1 MENRGSEWR
10 KWDLHLHTPGTA
22 INDKF
27 KLENNTNEDELWKD
41 YCKRINSSGVSV
53 VGITDYGSVDNYFL
67 LKENR
72 DNFELN
78 KEVVLFPNI
87 ELRVSGITSPKAD
100 KDSGGTHSVNLHILL
115 SNKLK
120 KETIDSLLRRIT
132 YVNHDGIEINMKD
145 NHTDFVHGNKFRHVP
160 VFQHVIE
167 ALEKTFGKSN
177 RTDYLLMVPN
187 GQDGINISNEGTGI
201 DNNRDAFKKIDIIQS
216 ANENDRGFFLSEKIL
231 KETGKNYPCIH
242 ASDAH
247 ELEHVCEPYSNKKPN
262 KKYTWIKADVSF
274 EGLISITY
282 EPETRVRIQENMPE
296 NKLSTNIIDSIQLN
310 GELGNSII
318 YLNQNLNTVIGGR
331 SSGKS
336 LLLSLIAKKLD
347 SNIENVKIN
356 SNSYEEKVEKL
367 LKNIEVKMKDKST
380 STPIDFFYQGKLQ
393 EIGRDKSKIKE
404 FIEKII
410 SSYDSFEN
418 INVFNNKL
426 ETKKYNLNSAIN
438 KFSSLREEINDLV
451 IKQSNTQNVNK
462 IKSNITELETNIK
475 SLESD
480 YSEEEKKENK
490 NILEKENKNNI
501 EIQKV
506 IENCKILERVATLEA
521 FKINSELENEVS
533 ELKEMDSIETNINI
547 FIDKINYINNEVR
560 TFIAKELEQLTQKYS
575 ELDIIKEEIENNTV
589 YKRIKKDEENNQE
602 LSLVK
607 EELVQEIEKLKI
619 RKEID
624 SRLEENFKKIDLAKE
639 EIAALFSLDDI
650 LLDINDREVFS
661 SETEKLIIRSK
672 YYLKIDLLNSK
683 LKETINTHLNLF
695 KQELPDEYA
704 LNENDTNIVY
714 NVTPLKYDTFI
725 KYLLTKEEYAAIFK
739 NSKTVIDTLNSLSNF
754 LEFKLEY
761 EIEYDGTSFEDMSE
775 GKKSFVLLLLQLSSS
790 KNKFPI
796 LIDQPEDDLDN
807 RAIYEELVKYLKVKK
822 SERQFIIVTH
832 NANVV
837 IAADSEN
844 IIVANQDG
852 VGTENK
858 NGVKHQYISGSIENT
873 YKKDSECILEKQ
885 GIREHICDILEGGE
899 VAFKKRKEKYKFF

>member
-1 MENRGSEWR
+1 MKSRGSEWR

-22 INDKF
+22 INDQF
-27 KLENNTNEDELWKD
+27 KLENSKTTEGLWRE
-41 YCKRINSSGVSV
+41 YCERINDSGVSA

-87 ELRVSGITSPKAD
+87 ELRVSGITSPKAN

-132 YVNHDGIEINMKD
+132 YANHDGIEINMKD

-247 ELEHVCEPYSNKKPN
+247 ELDHVCEPYSNNEPN

-296 NKLSTNIIDSIQLN
+296 NKLSSNIIDSIQLN
-310 GELGNSII
+310 DELGNSRI

-347 SNIENVKIN
+347 PNIENVKIN
-356 SNSYEEKVEKL
+356 SDSYEEKVKKL
-367 LKNIEVKMKDKST
+367 LENIEVEMKNGST

-393 EIGRDKSKIKE
+393 EIARDKSKIKE

-410 SSYDSFEN
+410 STYESFGSIKE
-418 INVFNNKL
+418 FYKKL
-426 ETKKYNLNSAIN
+426 DAKKEQLNFKIYNLSNLLGQN
-438 KFSSLREEINDLV
+438 KDL
-451 IKQSNTQNVNK
+451 ITQQSNTQDVNK
-462 IKSNITELETNIK
+462 VKSNIEELKSNIE
-475 SLESD
+475 SLESN
-480 YSEEEKKENK
+480 YSNEEIEENK
-490 NILEKENKNNI
+490 NILKRKKENDI
-501 EIQKV
+501 EMGIV
-506 IENCKILERVATLEA
+506 TENSKILKSAIILEV
-521 FKINSELENEVS
+521 FEMNRDFEYEINK
-533 ELKEMDSIETNINI
+533 LKEINAIETNMALFREQIRNINENI
-547 FIDKINYINNEVR
+547 R
-560 TFIAKELEQLTQKYS
+560 TLIREECNKLDMKYS
-575 ELDIIKEEIENNTV
+575 ELGAMKEKINNDPA
-589 YKRIKKDEENNQE
+589 YERIKKDEENNQE
-602 LSLVK
+602 LSSTR

-624 SRLEENFKKIDLAKE
+624 SRVEENFKKIDLAKK

-650 LLDINDREVFS
+650 LKNIVDCEAFS
-661 SETEKLIIRSK
+661 SETEKLIVKSN
-672 YYLKIDLLNSK
+672 YHLKNDLLNLK
-683 LKETINTHLNLF
+683 LKETINTHYNSF
-695 KQELPDEYA
+695 KQELPYEYV
-704 LNENDTNIVY
+704 LNEVNNKADIIPFQYDRLINHLFTLQENK
-714 NVTPLKYDTFI
+714 NV
-725 KYLLTKEEYAAIFK
+725 FK
-739 NSKTVIDTLNSLSNF
+739 ADKTIIDTLISLSKF
-754 LEFKLEY
+754 SEFKLEY
-761 EIEYDGTSFEDMSE
+761 EIKYDGTSFEDMSE

-844 IIVANQDG
+844 IIVANQNG

-873 YKKDSECILEKQ
+873 YKKDSEYILEKQ

>member
-27 KLENNTNEDELWKD
+27 KLENNTNEDELWKE

-53 VGITDYGSVDNYFL
+53 VGITDYGSVDNYIFL
-67 LKENR
+67 KKNR
-72 DNFELN
+72 DNFGLN
-78 KEVVLFPNI
+78 KDVVLFPNI
-87 ELRVSGITSPKAD
+87 ELRVSGITSSKST
-100 KDSGGTHSVNLHILL
+100 KELGGTHHVNLHIIL
-115 SNKLK
+115 SDKVEVNKMEK
-120 KETIDSLLRRIT
+120 LLR
-132 YVNHDGIEINMKD
+132 EIADEKD
-145 NHTDFVHGNKFRHVP
+145 NGVKINIKDDYNDFVEQNKFNRVP
-160 VFQHVIE
+160 TFNNVIE
-167 ALEKTFGKSN
+167 ALKNTFGN
-177 RTDYLLMVPN
+177 TNDMNYLLMTPN
-187 GQDGINISNEGTGI
+187 SNDGINISKEGTGI
-201 DNNRDAFKKIDIIQS
+201 KNNIDAFKKIDIIQS
-216 ANENDRGFFLSEKIL
+216 SNEKDGIFFLSEEIL

-247 ELEHVCEPYSNKKPN
+247 ELDHVCEPQSENKPN
-262 KKYTWIKADVSF
+262 KKYTWIKADTTF

-282 EPETRVRIQENMPE
+282 EPETRVKIQENMPE
-296 NKLSTNIIDSIQLN
+296 KKLSSKIIDFIQLN
-310 GELGNSII
+310 EELGNSKI

-336 LLLSLIAKKLD
+336 LLLSFIAKKLD
-347 SNIENVKIN
+347 SSIENVKNN
-356 SNSYEEKVEKL
+356 SDSYEKKVDKL
-367 LKNIEVKMKDKST
+367 LENIEVKMKDGST

-393 EIGRDKSKIKE
+393 EIARDKSKIKVFVE
-404 FIEKII
+404 EII

-426 ETKKYNLNSAIN
+426 ETKKYNLNLAIN

-462 IKSNITELETNIK
+462 IKSNITELKTNIN

-480 YSEEEKKENK
+480 YSEDEKKENK
-490 NILEKENKNNI
+490 DILEKENKNSI
-501 EIQKV
+501 EMQKV
-506 IENCKILERVATLEA
+506 IENCEILERVATLEA
-521 FKINSELENEVS
+521 FKINSELENEIS
-533 ELKEMDSIETNINI
+533 KLKEMDSIETNINI
-547 FIDKINYINNEVR
+547 FIDKINYINDEIR

-650 LLDINDREVFS
+650 LVDINDREVFS